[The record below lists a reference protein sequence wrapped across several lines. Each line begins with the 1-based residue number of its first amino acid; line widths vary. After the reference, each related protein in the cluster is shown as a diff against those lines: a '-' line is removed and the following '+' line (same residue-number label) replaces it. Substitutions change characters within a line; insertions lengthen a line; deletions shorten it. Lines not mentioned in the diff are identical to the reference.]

1 MMLNNYDFNHTENNN
16 EMENETNTYQP
27 LTPSGSHN
35 NNKKNPKNS
44 KKLAKKIGAITLS
57 AVLFGSVAAGSFQ
70 AVNYFSPFSKT
81 TGSSGSTASNNSS
94 STSLLKT
101 TAVSGSSNT
110 GSLDVSDITT
120 SAMPSIVAITNKSV
134 QEVQD
139 YFSQFG
145 FGGQGQ
151 PQTQETESQG
161 SGIIIG
167 KNDSELLMVTNN
179 HVVEGADTLSVCF
192 IDNQVYEAAIKGT
205 DPENDLAVI
214 AVPLDSISDDTMSK
228 IAVASIGDSDSLKVG
243 EQVVAIGNAL
253 GYGQSVTTGIVS
265 AVNRTLSSNSS
276 DTQDSNS
283 SSDDSSSATYIQT
296 DAAINPG
303 NSGGALLNMNGEVI
317 GINSAKLA
325 STEVEGMGYAI
336 AISDVTDTLEQLM
349 NETPRDKVDNHGVLG
364 ITGMSVSDEASQYYG
379 VPEGVLVSEVTDG
392 GAADKAGIKEKSI
405 ITEFDGKRVRSI
417 DELVSRL
424 EYYEPG
430 EEVEIT
436 LEVADGDSYKEKK
449 VTVTLGK
456 NPDADSSDS
465 KDASSKDDAQAEDSQ
480 DDSQDQE
487 DQSTDSL
494 LQDFEN
500 QQADGTAYEQFFGFL
515 N

>member
-70 AVNYFSPFSKT
+70 AVNYFSPVSKT
-81 TGSSGSTASNNSS
+81 TNSS
-94 STSLLKT
+94 SQTSKSNSSSSSLLKT
-101 TAVSGSSNT
+101 TTTSDSSNK

-145 FGGQGQ
+145 FRGQGQ
-151 PQTQETESQG
+151 TQTQETESQG

-167 KNDSELLMVTNN
+167 KNDTELLMVTNN

-192 IDNQVYEAAIKGT
+192 IDNKVYEANVKGT
-205 DPENDLAVI
+205 DAENDLAVI
-214 AVPLDSISDDTMSK
+214 AVPLDSISDDTMSQ

-265 AVNRTLSSNSS
+265 AVNRALSNNSS

-336 AISDVTDTLEQLM
+336 PISRVSDIIDNLMNQTTRTKVDSDKQGTIGIKGINVTSDVQEKYNL
-349 NETPRDKVDNHGVLG
+349 
-364 ITGMSVSDEASQYYG
+364 
-379 VPEGVLVSEVTDG
+379 PEGIYVSEVTSG
-392 GAADKAGIKEKSI
+392 SVAEKAGITSGSV
-405 ITEFDGKRVRSI
+405 ITKFDGKSVTDIESLQ
-417 DELVSRL
+417 DLLQYYKAGETVEL
-424 EYYEPG
+424 
-430 EEVEIT
+430 T
-436 LEVADGDSYKEKK
+436 LQVPDSDSYKEK
-449 VTVTLGK
+449 TVSISLGSK
-456 NPDADSSDS
+456 SDTSSDGNS
-465 KDASSKDDAQAEDSQ
+465 QTNGNGNSNDRQQGGSYSPASAFSIR
-480 DDSQDQE
+480 
-487 DQSTDSL
+487 
-494 LQDFEN
+494 
-500 QQADGTAYEQFFGFL
+500 
-515 N
+515 

>member
-1 MMLNNYDFNHTENNN
+1 MLNNYDFNHTENNN
-16 EMENETNTYQP
+16 EMENETNAYQP
-27 LTPSGSHN
+27 LTPSDNHK
-35 NNKKNPKNS
+35 NNKKNNKTS

-81 TGSSGSTASNNSS
+81 TSSSGSTTSNNSS

-151 PQTQETESQG
+151 TQTQETESQG

-214 AVPLDSISDDTMSK
+214 AVPLDSISDDTMSQ

-265 AVNRTLSSNSS
+265 AVNRTLSSDSS
-276 DTQDSNS
+276 DTQDSEA

-336 AISDVTDTLEQLM
+336 PISRVSDIIDNLMNQTTRTKVDSDKQGTIGIKGINVTSDVQE
-349 NETPRDKVDNHGVLG
+349 K
-364 ITGMSVSDEASQYYG
+364 YG
-379 VPEGVLVSEVTDG
+379 LPEGIYVSEVTSG
-392 GAADKAGIKEKSI
+392 SAADKAGITSGSV
-405 ITEFDGKRVRSI
+405 ITKFDGKSVTDIESLQ
-417 DELVSRL
+417 DLL
-424 EYYEPG
+424 QYYEAG
-430 EEVEIT
+430 ETVELT
-436 LEVADGDSYKEKK
+436 LQVPDGDSYKEK
-449 VTVTLGK
+449 TVSITLGNK
-456 NPDADSSDS
+456 SDNSSDGNS
-465 KDASSKDDAQAEDSQ
+465 QTERNENSNDRQQGDSYSPASAFSIR
-480 DDSQDQE
+480 
-487 DQSTDSL
+487 
-494 LQDFEN
+494 
-500 QQADGTAYEQFFGFL
+500 
-515 N
+515 

>member
-70 AVNYFSPFSKT
+70 AVNHFSPVSKT
-81 TGSSGSTASNNSS
+81 TNSS
-94 STSLLKT
+94 SQTSKSNSSSASLLKT
-101 TAVSGSSNT
+101 TTTSDSSNK

-145 FGGQGQ
+145 FRGQGQ
-151 PQTQETESQG
+151 TQTQETESQG

-167 KNDSELLMVTNN
+167 KNDTELLMVTNN

-192 IDNQVYEAAIKGT
+192 IDNKVYEANVKGT
-205 DPENDLAVI
+205 DAENDLAVI
-214 AVPLDSISDDTMSK
+214 AVPLDSISDDTMSQ

-265 AVNRTLSSNSS
+265 AVNRALSNNSS

-336 AISDVTDTLEQLM
+336 PISRVSDIIDNLMNQTTRTKVDSDKQGTIGIKGINVTSDVQEKYNL
-349 NETPRDKVDNHGVLG
+349 
-364 ITGMSVSDEASQYYG
+364 
-379 VPEGVLVSEVTDG
+379 PEGIYVSEVTSG
-392 GAADKAGIKEKSI
+392 SAAEKAGITSGSV
-405 ITEFDGKRVRSI
+405 ITKFDGKSVTDIESLQ
-417 DELVSRL
+417 DLLQYYKAGETVEL
-424 EYYEPG
+424 
-430 EEVEIT
+430 T
-436 LEVADGDSYKEKK
+436 LQVPDSDSYKEK
-449 VTVTLGK
+449 TVSISLGSK
-456 NPDADSSDS
+456 SDTSSDGNS
-465 KDASSKDDAQAEDSQ
+465 QTNGNGNSNDRQQGGSYSPASAFSIR
-480 DDSQDQE
+480 
-487 DQSTDSL
+487 
-494 LQDFEN
+494 
-500 QQADGTAYEQFFGFL
+500 
-515 N
+515 

>member
-70 AVNYFSPFSKT
+70 AVNYFSPVSKT
-81 TGSSGSTASNNSS
+81 TNSS
-94 STSLLKT
+94 SQTSKSNSSSASLLKT
-101 TAVSGSSNT
+101 TTTSDTSNK

-145 FGGQGQ
+145 FRGQGQ
-151 PQTQETESQG
+151 TQTQETESQG

-167 KNDSELLMVTNN
+167 KNDTELLMVTNN

-192 IDNQVYEAAIKGT
+192 IDNKVYEANVKGT
-205 DPENDLAVI
+205 DAENDLAVI
-214 AVPLDSISDDTMSK
+214 AVPLDSISDDTMSQ

-265 AVNRTLSSNSS
+265 AVNRALSNNSS

-336 AISDVTDTLEQLM
+336 PISRVSDIIDNLMNQTTRTKVDSDKQGTIGIKGINVTSDVQEKYNL
-349 NETPRDKVDNHGVLG
+349 
-364 ITGMSVSDEASQYYG
+364 
-379 VPEGVLVSEVTDG
+379 PEGIYVSEVTSG
-392 GAADKAGIKEKSI
+392 SAAEKAGITSGSV
-405 ITEFDGKRVRSI
+405 ITKFDGKSVTDIESLQ
-417 DELVSRL
+417 DLLQYYKAGETVEL
-424 EYYEPG
+424 
-430 EEVEIT
+430 T
-436 LEVADGDSYKEKK
+436 LQVPDSDSYKEK
-449 VTVTLGK
+449 TVSISLGSK
-456 NPDADSSDS
+456 SDISSDGNS
-465 KDASSKDDAQAEDSQ
+465 QTNGNGNSNDRQQGGSYSPASAFSIR
-480 DDSQDQE
+480 
-487 DQSTDSL
+487 
-494 LQDFEN
+494 
-500 QQADGTAYEQFFGFL
+500 
-515 N
+515 

>member
-336 AISDVTDTLEQLM
+336 PISRVSDIIDNLMNQTTRTKVDSDKQGTIGIKGINVTSDVQEKYNL
-349 NETPRDKVDNHGVLG
+349 
-364 ITGMSVSDEASQYYG
+364 
-379 VPEGVLVSEVTDG
+379 PEGIYVSEVTSG
-392 GAADKAGIKEKSI
+392 SAAEKAGITSGSV
-405 ITEFDGKRVRSI
+405 ITKFDGKSVTDIESLQ
-417 DELVSRL
+417 DLLQYYKASETVEL
-424 EYYEPG
+424 
-430 EEVEIT
+430 T
-436 LEVADGDSYKEKK
+436 LQVPDSDSYKEK
-449 VTVTLGK
+449 TVSITLGSK
-456 NPDADSSDS
+456 SATSSDS
-465 KDASSKDDAQAEDSQ
+465 NSQPEINENSNDRQQGGSYSPASAFSIR
-480 DDSQDQE
+480 
-487 DQSTDSL
+487 
-494 LQDFEN
+494 
-500 QQADGTAYEQFFGFL
+500 
-515 N
+515 

>member
-70 AVNYFSPFSKT
+70 AVNYFSPVSKT
-81 TGSSGSTASNNSS
+81 TNSS
-94 STSLLKT
+94 SQTSKSNSSSASLLKT
-101 TAVSGSSNT
+101 TTTSDSSNK

-145 FGGQGQ
+145 FRGQGQ
-151 PQTQETESQG
+151 TQTQETESQG

-336 AISDVTDTLEQLM
+336 PISRVSDIIDNLMNQTTRTKVDSDKQGTIGIKGINVTSDVQEKYNL
-349 NETPRDKVDNHGVLG
+349 
-364 ITGMSVSDEASQYYG
+364 
-379 VPEGVLVSEVTDG
+379 PEGIYVSEVTSG
-392 GAADKAGIKEKSI
+392 SAAEKAGITSGSV
-405 ITEFDGKRVRSI
+405 ITKFDGKSVTDIESLQ
-417 DELVSRL
+417 DLLQYYKAGETVEL
-424 EYYEPG
+424 
-430 EEVEIT
+430 T
-436 LEVADGDSYKEKK
+436 LQVPDSDSYKEK
-449 VTVTLGK
+449 TVSITLGSK
-456 NPDADSSDS
+456 SATSSDS
-465 KDASSKDDAQAEDSQ
+465 NGQPEKNENSNDRQQGGSYSPASAFSIR
-480 DDSQDQE
+480 
-487 DQSTDSL
+487 
-494 LQDFEN
+494 
-500 QQADGTAYEQFFGFL
+500 
-515 N
+515 

>member
-27 LTPSGSHN
+27 LTPSGNHN
-35 NNKKNPKNS
+35 NKKKNPKNS

-70 AVNYFSPFSKT
+70 AVNYFSPVSKT
-81 TGSSGSTASNNSS
+81 TNSS
-94 STSLLKT
+94 SQTSKSNSSSASLLKT
-101 TAVSGSSNT
+101 TTTSNSSNK

-151 PQTQETESQG
+151 TQTQETESQG

-167 KNDSELLMVTNN
+167 KNDTELLMVTNN

-192 IDNQVYEAAIKGT
+192 IDNKVYEANVKGT
-205 DPENDLAVI
+205 DAENDLAVI
-214 AVPLDSISDDTMSK
+214 AVPLDSISDDTMSQ

-265 AVNRTLSSNSS
+265 AVNRALSNNSS
-276 DTQDSNS
+276 DTQDSIS

-336 AISDVTDTLEQLM
+336 PISRVSDIIDNLMNQTTRTKVDSDKQGTIGIKGINVTSDVQEKYNL
-349 NETPRDKVDNHGVLG
+349 
-364 ITGMSVSDEASQYYG
+364 
-379 VPEGVLVSEVTDG
+379 PEGIYVSEVTSG
-392 GAADKAGIKEKSI
+392 SAAEKAGITSGSV
-405 ITEFDGKRVRSI
+405 ITKFDGKSVTDIESLQ
-417 DELVSRL
+417 DLLQYYKAGETVEL
-424 EYYEPG
+424 
-430 EEVEIT
+430 T
-436 LEVADGDSYKEKK
+436 LQVPDSDSYKEK
-449 VTVTLGK
+449 TVSITLGSK
-456 NPDADSSDS
+456 SATSSDS
-465 KDASSKDDAQAEDSQ
+465 NSQPERNENSNDRQQGDSYSPASAFSIR
-480 DDSQDQE
+480 
-487 DQSTDSL
+487 
-494 LQDFEN
+494 
-500 QQADGTAYEQFFGFL
+500 
-515 N
+515 

>member
-1 MMLNNYDFNHTENNN
+1 MLNNYDFNHTENNN
-16 EMENETNTYQP
+16 EMENETNAYQP
-27 LTPSGSHN
+27 LTPSDNHK
-35 NNKKNPKNS
+35 NNKKNNKTS

-81 TGSSGSTASNNSS
+81 TSSSGSTTSNNSS

-151 PQTQETESQG
+151 TQTQETESQG

-214 AVPLDSISDDTMSK
+214 AVPLDSISDDTMSQ

-265 AVNRTLSSNSS
+265 AVNRTLSNDSS
-276 DTQDSNS
+276 DTQDSDAS
-283 SSDDSSSATYIQT
+283 SGDSSSATYIQT

-336 AISDVTDTLEQLM
+336 PISRVSDIIDNLMNQTTRTKVDSDKQGTIGIKGINVTSDVQE
-349 NETPRDKVDNHGVLG
+349 K
-364 ITGMSVSDEASQYYG
+364 YG
-379 VPEGVLVSEVTDG
+379 LPEGIYVSEVTSG
-392 GAADKAGIKEKSI
+392 SAADKAGITSGSV
-405 ITEFDGKRVRSI
+405 ITKFDGKSVTDIESLQ
-417 DELVSRL
+417 DLL
-424 EYYEPG
+424 QYYEAG
-430 EEVEIT
+430 ETVELT
-436 LEVADGDSYKEKK
+436 LQVPDGDSYKEK
-449 VTVTLGK
+449 TVSITLGNK
-456 NPDADSSDS
+456 SDNSSDGNS
-465 KDASSKDDAQAEDSQ
+465 QTERNENSNDRQQGDSYSPASAFSIR
-480 DDSQDQE
+480 
-487 DQSTDSL
+487 
-494 LQDFEN
+494 
-500 QQADGTAYEQFFGFL
+500 
-515 N
+515 

>member
-81 TGSSGSTASNNSS
+81 TGSSDSTASNNSS

-336 AISDVTDTLEQLM
+336 PISRVSNIIDNLMNQTTRTKVDSDKQGTIGIKGINVTSDVQEKYNL
-349 NETPRDKVDNHGVLG
+349 PKG
-364 ITGMSVSDEASQYYG
+364 IY
-379 VPEGVLVSEVTDG
+379 VSEVTSG
-392 GAADKAGIKEKSI
+392 SAAEKAGITSGSV
-405 ITEFDGKRVRSI
+405 ITKFDGKSVTDIESLQ
-417 DELVSRL
+417 DLLQYYKAGETVEL
-424 EYYEPG
+424 
-430 EEVEIT
+430 T
-436 LEVADGDSYKEKK
+436 LQVPDSDSYKEK
-449 VTVTLGK
+449 TVSITLGSK
-456 NPDADSSDS
+456 SATSSDS
-465 KDASSKDDAQAEDSQ
+465 NSQPERNENSNDRQQGDSYSPASAFSIR
-480 DDSQDQE
+480 
-487 DQSTDSL
+487 
-494 LQDFEN
+494 
-500 QQADGTAYEQFFGFL
+500 
-515 N
+515 

>member
-1 MMLNNYDFNHTENNN
+1 MLNNYDFNHTENNN
-16 EMENETNTYQP
+16 EMENETNAYQP
-27 LTPSGSHN
+27 LTPSGNHN
-35 NNKKNPKNS
+35 DNKKNPKNS

-81 TGSSGSTASNNSS
+81 TNSSGSTTSNNSS

-151 PQTQETESQG
+151 TQTQETESQG

-214 AVPLDSISDDTMSK
+214 AVPLDSISDDTMSQ

-265 AVNRTLSSNSS
+265 AVNRTLSSDSS

-336 AISDVTDTLEQLM
+336 PISRVSDIIDNLMNQTTRTKVDSDKQGTIGIKGINVTSDVQ
-349 NETPRDKVDNHGVLG
+349 DK
-364 ITGMSVSDEASQYYG
+364 YG
-379 VPEGVLVSEVTDG
+379 LPEGIYVSEVTSG
-392 GAADKAGIKEKSI
+392 SAADKAD
-405 ITEFDGKRVRSI
+405 ITSGSVITKFDGKSVTDIESLQ
-417 DELVSRL
+417 DLL
-424 EYYEPG
+424 QYYEAG
-430 EEVEIT
+430 ETVELT
-436 LEVADGDSYKEKK
+436 LQVPDGDSYKEK
-449 VTVTLGK
+449 TVSITLGSK
-456 NPDADSSDS
+456 SDTSSDGNS
-465 KDASSKDDAQAEDSQ
+465 QTERNENSNDRQQSGSYSPASAFSIR
-480 DDSQDQE
+480 
-487 DQSTDSL
+487 
-494 LQDFEN
+494 
-500 QQADGTAYEQFFGFL
+500 
-515 N
+515 

>member
-265 AVNRTLSSNSS
+265 AVNRTLSSDSS
-276 DTQDSNS
+276 DTQDSN

-336 AISDVTDTLEQLM
+336 PISRVSDIIDNLMNQTTRTKVDSDKQGTIGIKGINVTSDVQEKYNL
-349 NETPRDKVDNHGVLG
+349 
-364 ITGMSVSDEASQYYG
+364 
-379 VPEGVLVSEVTDG
+379 PEGIYVSEVTSG
-392 GAADKAGIKEKSI
+392 SVAEKAGITSGSV
-405 ITEFDGKRVRSI
+405 ITKFDGKSVTDIESLQ
-417 DELVSRL
+417 DLLQYYKAGETVEL
-424 EYYEPG
+424 
-430 EEVEIT
+430 T
-436 LEVADGDSYKEKK
+436 LQVPDSDSYKEK
-449 VTVTLGK
+449 TVSITLGSK
-456 NPDADSSDS
+456 SATSSDS
-465 KDASSKDDAQAEDSQ
+465 NSQPERNENSNDRQQSGSYSPASAFSIR
-480 DDSQDQE
+480 
-487 DQSTDSL
+487 
-494 LQDFEN
+494 
-500 QQADGTAYEQFFGFL
+500 
-515 N
+515 

>member
-1 MMLNNYDFNHTENNN
+1 MLNNYDFNHTENNN

-81 TGSSGSTASNNSS
+81 TGSSDSTASNNSS

-145 FGGQGQ
+145 FSGQGQ

-336 AISDVTDTLEQLM
+336 PISRVSDIIDNLMNQTTRTKVDSDKQGTIGIKGINVTSDVQEKYNL
-349 NETPRDKVDNHGVLG
+349 
-364 ITGMSVSDEASQYYG
+364 
-379 VPEGVLVSEVTDG
+379 PEGIYVSEVTSG
-392 GAADKAGIKEKSI
+392 SAAEKAGITSGSV
-405 ITEFDGKRVRSI
+405 ITKFDGKSVTDIESLQ
-417 DELVSRL
+417 DLLQYYKAGETVEL
-424 EYYEPG
+424 
-430 EEVEIT
+430 T
-436 LEVADGDSYKEKK
+436 LQVPDSDSYKEK
-449 VTVTLGK
+449 TVSITLGSK
-456 NPDADSSDS
+456 SATSSDS
-465 KDASSKDDAQAEDSQ
+465 NSQPERNENSNDRQQSGSYSPASAFSIR
-480 DDSQDQE
+480 
-487 DQSTDSL
+487 
-494 LQDFEN
+494 
-500 QQADGTAYEQFFGFL
+500 
-515 N
+515 

>member
-1 MMLNNYDFNHTENNN
+1 MLNNYDFNHTENNN

-35 NNKKNPKNS
+35 NNKKNS

-265 AVNRTLSSNSS
+265 AVNRTLSSDSS
-276 DTQDSNS
+276 DTQDSN

-336 AISDVTDTLEQLM
+336 PISRVSDIIDNLMNQTTRTKVDSDKQGTIGIKGINVTSDVQEKYNL
-349 NETPRDKVDNHGVLG
+349 
-364 ITGMSVSDEASQYYG
+364 
-379 VPEGVLVSEVTDG
+379 PEGIYVSEVTSG
-392 GAADKAGIKEKSI
+392 SAAEKAGITSGSV
-405 ITEFDGKRVRSI
+405 ITKFDGKSVTDIESLQ
-417 DELVSRL
+417 DLLQYYKAGETVEL
-424 EYYEPG
+424 
-430 EEVEIT
+430 T
-436 LEVADGDSYKEKK
+436 LQVPDSDSYKEK
-449 VTVTLGK
+449 TVSITLGSK
-456 NPDADSSDS
+456 SATSSDS
-465 KDASSKDDAQAEDSQ
+465 NSQPERNENSNDRQQGGSYSPASAFSIR
-480 DDSQDQE
+480 
-487 DQSTDSL
+487 
-494 LQDFEN
+494 
-500 QQADGTAYEQFFGFL
+500 
-515 N
+515 

>member
-1 MMLNNYDFNHTENNN
+1 MLNNYDFNHTENNN
-16 EMENETNTYQP
+16 EMENERNTYQP
-27 LTPSGSHN
+27 LTPSGNHN
-35 NNKKNPKNS
+35 DNKKNPKNS

-81 TGSSGSTASNNSS
+81 TSSSGSTTSNNSS

-151 PQTQETESQG
+151 TQTQETESQG

-214 AVPLDSISDDTMSK
+214 AVPLDSISDDTMSQ

-265 AVNRTLSSNSS
+265 AVNRTLSSDSS

-336 AISDVTDTLEQLM
+336 PISRVSDIIDNLMNQTTRTKVDSDKQGTIGIKGINVTSDVQE
-349 NETPRDKVDNHGVLG
+349 K
-364 ITGMSVSDEASQYYG
+364 YG
-379 VPEGVLVSEVTDG
+379 LPEGIYVSEVTSG
-392 GAADKAGIKEKSI
+392 SAADKAGITSGSV
-405 ITEFDGKRVRSI
+405 ITKFDGKSVTDIESLQ
-417 DELVSRL
+417 DLL
-424 EYYEPG
+424 QYYEAG
-430 EEVEIT
+430 ETVELT
-436 LEVADGDSYKEKK
+436 LQVPDGDSYKEK
-449 VTVTLGK
+449 TVSITLGNK
-456 NPDADSSDS
+456 SDTSSDGNS
-465 KDASSKDDAQAEDSQ
+465 QTERNENSNDRQQGDSYSPASAFSIR
-480 DDSQDQE
+480 
-487 DQSTDSL
+487 
-494 LQDFEN
+494 
-500 QQADGTAYEQFFGFL
+500 
-515 N
+515 

>member
-1 MMLNNYDFNHTENNN
+1 MLNNYDFNHTENNN

-283 SSDDSSSATYIQT
+283 SDDSSSATYIQT

-336 AISDVTDTLEQLM
+336 PISRVSDIIDNLMNQTTRTKVDSDKQGTIGIKGINVTSDVQEKYNL
-349 NETPRDKVDNHGVLG
+349 
-364 ITGMSVSDEASQYYG
+364 
-379 VPEGVLVSEVTDG
+379 PEGIYVSEVTSG
-392 GAADKAGIKEKSI
+392 SAAEKAGITSGSV
-405 ITEFDGKRVRSI
+405 ITKFDGKSVTDIESLQ
-417 DELVSRL
+417 DLLQYYKAGETVEL
-424 EYYEPG
+424 
-430 EEVEIT
+430 T
-436 LEVADGDSYKEKK
+436 LQVPDSDSYKEK
-449 VTVTLGK
+449 TVSITLGSK
-456 NPDADSSDS
+456 SATSSDS
-465 KDASSKDDAQAEDSQ
+465 NSQPERNENSNDRQQSGSYSPASAFSIR
-480 DDSQDQE
+480 
-487 DQSTDSL
+487 
-494 LQDFEN
+494 
-500 QQADGTAYEQFFGFL
+500 
-515 N
+515 

>member
-1 MMLNNYDFNHTENNN
+1 MLNNYDFNHTENNN
-16 EMENETNTYQP
+16 EMENETNAYQP
-27 LTPSGSHN
+27 LPPSGNHN
-35 NNKKNPKNS
+35 DNKKNPKNS

-81 TGSSGSTASNNSS
+81 TNSSGSTTSNNSS

-151 PQTQETESQG
+151 TQTQETESQG

-214 AVPLDSISDDTMSK
+214 AVPLDSISDDTMSQ

-265 AVNRTLSSNSS
+265 AVNRTLSSDSS
-276 DTQDSNS
+276 DTQDSES

-336 AISDVTDTLEQLM
+336 PISRVSDIIDNLMNQTTRTKVDSDKQGTIGIKGINVTSDVQ
-349 NETPRDKVDNHGVLG
+349 DK
-364 ITGMSVSDEASQYYG
+364 YG
-379 VPEGVLVSEVTDG
+379 LPEGIYVSEVTSG
-392 GAADKAGIKEKSI
+392 SAADKAGITSGSV
-405 ITEFDGKRVRSI
+405 ITKFDGKSVTDIESLQ
-417 DELVSRL
+417 DLL
-424 EYYEPG
+424 QYYEAG
-430 EEVEIT
+430 ETVELT
-436 LEVADGDSYKEKK
+436 LQVPDSDSYKEK
-449 VTVTLGK
+449 TVSITLGSK
-456 NPDADSSDS
+456 SDTSSDGNS
-465 KDASSKDDAQAEDSQ
+465 QTERNENSNDRQQSGSYSPASAFSIR
-480 DDSQDQE
+480 
-487 DQSTDSL
+487 
-494 LQDFEN
+494 
-500 QQADGTAYEQFFGFL
+500 
-515 N
+515 

>member
-81 TGSSGSTASNNSS
+81 TGSSDSTASNNSS

-265 AVNRTLSSNSS
+265 AVNRTLSSDSS
-276 DTQDSNS
+276 DTQDSN

-336 AISDVTDTLEQLM
+336 PISRVSDIIDNLMNQTTRTKVDSDKQGTIGIKGINVTSDVQEKYNL
-349 NETPRDKVDNHGVLG
+349 
-364 ITGMSVSDEASQYYG
+364 
-379 VPEGVLVSEVTDG
+379 PEGIYVSEVTSG
-392 GAADKAGIKEKSI
+392 SAAEKAGITSGSV
-405 ITEFDGKRVRSI
+405 ITKFDGKSVTDIESLQ
-417 DELVSRL
+417 DLLQYYKAGETVEL
-424 EYYEPG
+424 
-430 EEVEIT
+430 T
-436 LEVADGDSYKEKK
+436 LQVPDSDSYKEK
-449 VTVTLGK
+449 TVSITLGSK
-456 NPDADSSDS
+456 SATSSDS
-465 KDASSKDDAQAEDSQ
+465 NSQPERNENSNDRQQSSSYSPASAFSIR
-480 DDSQDQE
+480 
-487 DQSTDSL
+487 
-494 LQDFEN
+494 
-500 QQADGTAYEQFFGFL
+500 
-515 N
+515 

>member
-1 MMLNNYDFNHTENNN
+1 MLNNYDFNHTENNN

-81 TGSSGSTASNNSS
+81 TGSSDSTASNNSS

-265 AVNRTLSSNSS
+265 AVNRTLSSDSS
-276 DTQDSNS
+276 DTQDSN

-417 DELVSRL
+417 DELESRL

-430 EEVEIT
+430 EEVEVT

-449 VTVTLGK
+449 VTVTLGE

-465 KDASSKDDAQAEDSQ
+465 KDTSSKDDAQAEDSQ

>member
-81 TGSSGSTASNNSS
+81 TGSSGSTTSNNSS

-151 PQTQETESQG
+151 TQTQETESQG

-214 AVPLDSISDDTMSK
+214 AVPLDSISDDTMSQ

-265 AVNRTLSSNSS
+265 AVNRTLSSDSS

-336 AISDVTDTLEQLM
+336 PISRVSDIIDNLMNQTTRTKVDSDKQGTIGIKGINVTSDVQE
-349 NETPRDKVDNHGVLG
+349 K
-364 ITGMSVSDEASQYYG
+364 YG
-379 VPEGVLVSEVTDG
+379 LPEGIYVSEVTSG
-392 GAADKAGIKEKSI
+392 SAADKAGITSGSV
-405 ITEFDGKRVRSI
+405 ITKFDGKSVTDIESLQ
-417 DELVSRL
+417 DLLQYYKAGETVEL
-424 EYYEPG
+424 
-430 EEVEIT
+430 T
-436 LEVADGDSYKEKK
+436 LQVPDSDSYKEK
-449 VTVTLGK
+449 TVSITLGSK
-456 NPDADSSDS
+456 SDTSSDGNS
-465 KDASSKDDAQAEDSQ
+465 QTERNENSNDRQQGDSYSPASAFSIR
-480 DDSQDQE
+480 
-487 DQSTDSL
+487 
-494 LQDFEN
+494 
-500 QQADGTAYEQFFGFL
+500 
-515 N
+515 

>member
-1 MMLNNYDFNHTENNN
+1 MLNNYDFNHTENNN
-16 EMENETNTYQP
+16 EMENETNAYQP

-35 NNKKNPKNS
+35 DNKKNPKNS

-57 AVLFGSVAAGSFQ
+57 AVLFGSVASGSFQ

-81 TGSSGSTASNNSS
+81 TNSSGSASSNNSS

-110 GSLDVSDITT
+110 GSLDVSDITA

-151 PQTQETESQG
+151 TQTQETESQG

-214 AVPLDSISDDTMSK
+214 AVPLDSISDDTMSQ

-265 AVNRTLSSNSS
+265 AVNRTLSNDSS
-276 DTQDSNS
+276 DTQDSEAS
-283 SSDDSSSATYIQT
+283 SGDSSSATYIQT

-336 AISDVTDTLEQLM
+336 PISRVSDIIDNLMNQTTRTKVDSDKQGTIGIKGINVTSDVQ
-349 NETPRDKVDNHGVLG
+349 DK
-364 ITGMSVSDEASQYYG
+364 YG
-379 VPEGVLVSEVTDG
+379 LPEGIYVSEVTSG
-392 GAADKAGIKEKSI
+392 SAADKAGITSGSV
-405 ITEFDGKRVRSI
+405 ITKFDGKSVTDIESLQ
-417 DELVSRL
+417 DLL
-424 EYYEPG
+424 QYYEAG
-430 EEVEIT
+430 ETVELT
-436 LEVADGDSYKEKK
+436 LQVPDGDSYKEK
-449 VTVTLGK
+449 TVSITLGNK
-456 NPDADSSDS
+456 SDNSSDGNS
-465 KDASSKDDAQAEDSQ
+465 QTERNENSNDRQQGDSYSPASAFSIR
-480 DDSQDQE
+480 
-487 DQSTDSL
+487 
-494 LQDFEN
+494 
-500 QQADGTAYEQFFGFL
+500 
-515 N
+515 

>member
-16 EMENETNTYQP
+16 EMENETNAYQP
-27 LTPSGSHN
+27 LTPSGNHN
-35 NNKKNPKNS
+35 DNKKNPKNS

-81 TGSSGSTASNNSS
+81 TNSSGSTTSNNSS

-151 PQTQETESQG
+151 TQTQETESQG

-214 AVPLDSISDDTMSK
+214 AVPLDSISDDTMSQ

-265 AVNRTLSSNSS
+265 AVNRTLSSDSS

-336 AISDVTDTLEQLM
+336 PISRVSDIIDNLMNQTTRTKVDSDKQGTIGIKGINVTSDVQ
-349 NETPRDKVDNHGVLG
+349 DK
-364 ITGMSVSDEASQYYG
+364 YG
-379 VPEGVLVSEVTDG
+379 LPEGIYVSEVTSG
-392 GAADKAGIKEKSI
+392 SAADKAD
-405 ITEFDGKRVRSI
+405 ITSGSVITKFDGKSVTDIESLQ
-417 DELVSRL
+417 DLL
-424 EYYEPG
+424 QYYEAG
-430 EEVEIT
+430 ETVELT
-436 LEVADGDSYKEKK
+436 LQVPDSDSYKEK
-449 VTVTLGK
+449 TVSITLGNK
-456 NPDADSSDS
+456 SDNSSDGNS
-465 KDASSKDDAQAEDSQ
+465 QTERNENSNDRQQGDSYSPASAFSIR
-480 DDSQDQE
+480 
-487 DQSTDSL
+487 
-494 LQDFEN
+494 
-500 QQADGTAYEQFFGFL
+500 
-515 N
+515 

>member
-1 MMLNNYDFNHTENNN
+1 MLNNYDFNHTENNN

-70 AVNYFSPFSKT
+70 AVNHFSPVSKT
-81 TGSSGSTASNNSS
+81 TNSS
-94 STSLLKT
+94 SQTSKSNSSSASLLKT
-101 TAVSGSSNT
+101 TTTSDSSNK

-145 FGGQGQ
+145 FRGQGQ
-151 PQTQETESQG
+151 TQTQETESQG

-167 KNDSELLMVTNN
+167 KNDTELLMVTNN

-192 IDNQVYEAAIKGT
+192 IDNKVYEANVKGT
-205 DPENDLAVI
+205 DAENDLAVI
-214 AVPLDSISDDTMSK
+214 AVPLDSISDDTMSQ

-265 AVNRTLSSNSS
+265 AVNRALSNNSS

-336 AISDVTDTLEQLM
+336 PISRVSDIIDNLMNQTTRTKVDSDKQGTIGIKGINVTSDVQEKYNL
-349 NETPRDKVDNHGVLG
+349 
-364 ITGMSVSDEASQYYG
+364 
-379 VPEGVLVSEVTDG
+379 PEGIYVSEVTSG
-392 GAADKAGIKEKSI
+392 SAAEKAGITSGSV
-405 ITEFDGKRVRSI
+405 ITKFDGKSVTDIESLQ
-417 DELVSRL
+417 DLLQYYKAGETVEL
-424 EYYEPG
+424 
-430 EEVEIT
+430 T
-436 LEVADGDSYKEKK
+436 LQVPDSDSYKEK
-449 VTVTLGK
+449 TVSISLGSK
-456 NPDADSSDS
+456 SDTSSDGNS
-465 KDASSKDDAQAEDSQ
+465 QTNGNGNSNDRQQGGSYSPASAFSIR
-480 DDSQDQE
+480 
-487 DQSTDSL
+487 
-494 LQDFEN
+494 
-500 QQADGTAYEQFFGFL
+500 
-515 N
+515 

>member
-1 MMLNNYDFNHTENNN
+1 MLNNYDFNHTENNN
-16 EMENETNTYQP
+16 EMENKTSTYQP

-35 NNKKNPKNS
+35 NNKKNPENS
-44 KKLAKKIGAITLS
+44 KKLAKKISAITLS

-70 AVNYFSPFSKT
+70 AVNYFSPVSKT
-81 TGSSGSTASNNSS
+81 TNSSDSTSKNSSS

-110 GSLDVSDITT
+110 GSLDVSDITE

-151 PQTQETESQG
+151 TQTQETESQG

-167 KNDSELLMVTNN
+167 KNDSELLIVTNN

-192 IDNQVYEAAIKGT
+192 IDNNACEANVKGT
-205 DPENDLAVI
+205 DAENDLAVI
-214 AVPLDSISDDTMSK
+214 AVPLDSISDDTMSQ

-265 AVNRTLSSNSS
+265 AVNRTLSSDSS
-276 DTQDSNS
+276 DTQDSES
-283 SSDDSSSATYIQT
+283 SSDNSSSATYIQT

-336 AISDVTDTLEQLM
+336 PISRVSDIIDNLMNQTTRTKVDSDKQGTIGIKGINVTSDVQE
-349 NETPRDKVDNHGVLG
+349 K
-364 ITGMSVSDEASQYYG
+364 YG
-379 VPEGVLVSEVTDG
+379 LPEGIYVSEVTSDS
-392 GAADKAGIKEKSI
+392 AADKAGITSGSV
-405 ITEFDGKRVRSI
+405 ITKFDGKSVTDIESLQ
-417 DELVSRL
+417 DLL
-424 EYYEPG
+424 QYYEAG
-430 EEVEIT
+430 ETVELT
-436 LEVADGDSYKEKK
+436 LQVPDSDSYKEK
-449 VTVTLGK
+449 TVSITLGSK
-456 NPDADSSDS
+456 SDTSSDS
-465 KDASSKDDAQAEDSQ
+465 NSQTKGNGNSNDRQQGGSYSPDSAF
-480 DDSQDQE
+480 SIR
-487 DQSTDSL
+487 
-494 LQDFEN
+494 
-500 QQADGTAYEQFFGFL
+500 
-515 N
+515 

>member
-1 MMLNNYDFNHTENNN
+1 MLNNYDFNHTENNN
-16 EMENETNTYQP
+16 EMENERNTYQP

-35 NNKKNPKNS
+35 NNKKNNKTS

-81 TGSSGSTASNNSS
+81 TSSSGSTTSNNSS
-94 STSLLKT
+94 RTSLLKT
-101 TAVSGSSNT
+101 TAASGSSNT

-151 PQTQETESQG
+151 TQTQETESQG

-214 AVPLDSISDDTMSK
+214 AVPLDSISDDTMSQ

-265 AVNRTLSSNSS
+265 AVNRTLSNDSS
-276 DTQDSNS
+276 DTQDSDAS
-283 SSDDSSSATYIQT
+283 SGDSSSATYIQT

-336 AISDVTDTLEQLM
+336 PISRVSDIIDDLMNQTTRTKVDSDKQGTIGIKGINVTSDVQE
-349 NETPRDKVDNHGVLG
+349 K
-364 ITGMSVSDEASQYYG
+364 YG
-379 VPEGVLVSEVTDG
+379 LPEGIYVSEVTSG
-392 GAADKAGIKEKSI
+392 SAADKAGITSGSV
-405 ITEFDGKRVRSI
+405 ITKFDGKSVNDIESLQ
-417 DELVSRL
+417 DLL
-424 EYYEPG
+424 QYYEAG
-430 EEVEIT
+430 ETVELT
-436 LEVADGDSYKEKK
+436 LQVPDSDSYKEK
-449 VTVTLGK
+449 TVSITLGNK
-456 NPDADSSDS
+456 SDTSSDGNNQTERNENS
-465 KDASSKDDAQAEDSQ
+465 NDRQQSGSYSPASAFSIR
-480 DDSQDQE
+480 
-487 DQSTDSL
+487 
-494 LQDFEN
+494 
-500 QQADGTAYEQFFGFL
+500 
-515 N
+515 

>member
-16 EMENETNTYQP
+16 EMENETNAYQP
-27 LTPSGSHN
+27 LTPSDNHK
-35 NNKKNPKNS
+35 NNKKNNKTS

-81 TGSSGSTASNNSS
+81 TNSSGSTTSNNSS

-151 PQTQETESQG
+151 TQTQETESQG

-214 AVPLDSISDDTMSK
+214 AVPLDSISDDTMSQ

-265 AVNRTLSSNSS
+265 AVNRTLSSDSS

-336 AISDVTDTLEQLM
+336 PISRVSDIIDNLMNQTTRTKVDSDKQGTIGIKGINVTSDVQE
-349 NETPRDKVDNHGVLG
+349 K
-364 ITGMSVSDEASQYYG
+364 YG
-379 VPEGVLVSEVTDG
+379 LPEGIYVSEVTSG
-392 GAADKAGIKEKSI
+392 SAADKAGITSGSV
-405 ITEFDGKRVRSI
+405 ITKFDGKSVTDIESLQ
-417 DELVSRL
+417 DLLQYYKAGETVEL
-424 EYYEPG
+424 
-430 EEVEIT
+430 T
-436 LEVADGDSYKEKK
+436 LQVPDSDSYKEK
-449 VTVTLGK
+449 TVSITLGSK
-456 NPDADSSDS
+456 SNTSSDDNS
-465 KDASSKDDAQAEDSQ
+465 QTERNENSNDRQQSGSYSPASAFSIR
-480 DDSQDQE
+480 
-487 DQSTDSL
+487 
-494 LQDFEN
+494 
-500 QQADGTAYEQFFGFL
+500 
-515 N
+515 

>member
-1 MMLNNYDFNHTENNN
+1 MLNNYDFNHTEDNNK
-16 EMENETNTYQP
+16 MENESNTYQP

-70 AVNYFSPFSKT
+70 AVNYFSPVSKT
-81 TGSSGSTASNNSS
+81 TNSS
-94 STSLLKT
+94 SQTSKSNSSSASLLKT
-101 TAVSGSSNT
+101 TTTSNSSNK

-120 SAMPSIVAITNKSV
+120 SAMPSIVSITNKSV

-151 PQTQETESQG
+151 TQTQETESQG

-167 KNDSELLMVTNN
+167 KNDTELLMVTNN

-192 IDNQVYEAAIKGT
+192 IDNKVYKANVKGT
-205 DPENDLAVI
+205 DAENDLAVI
-214 AVPLDSISDDTMSK
+214 AVPLDSISDDTMSQ

-265 AVNRTLSSNSS
+265 AVNRALSNNSS

-430 EEVEIT
+430 EEVEVT

-449 VTVTLGK
+449 ITVTLGE

-465 KDASSKDDAQAEDSQ
+465 KDTSSKDDAQAEDSQ

>member
-81 TGSSGSTASNNSS
+81 TGSSDSTASNNSS

-336 AISDVTDTLEQLM
+336 PISRVSDIIDNLMNQTTRTKVDSDKQGTIGIKGINVTSDVQEKYNL
-349 NETPRDKVDNHGVLG
+349 PKG
-364 ITGMSVSDEASQYYG
+364 IY
-379 VPEGVLVSEVTDG
+379 VSEVTSG
-392 GAADKAGIKEKSI
+392 SAAEKAGITSGSV
-405 ITEFDGKRVRSI
+405 ITKFDGKSVTDIESLQ
-417 DELVSRL
+417 DLLQYYKAGETVEL
-424 EYYEPG
+424 
-430 EEVEIT
+430 T
-436 LEVADGDSYKEKK
+436 LQVPDSDSYKEK
-449 VTVTLGK
+449 TVSITLGSK
-456 NPDADSSDS
+456 SATSSDS
-465 KDASSKDDAQAEDSQ
+465 NSQPERNENSNDRQQSDSYSPASAFSIR
-480 DDSQDQE
+480 
-487 DQSTDSL
+487 
-494 LQDFEN
+494 
-500 QQADGTAYEQFFGFL
+500 
-515 N
+515 

>member
-265 AVNRTLSSNSS
+265 AVNRTLSSDSS

-336 AISDVTDTLEQLM
+336 PISRVSDIIDNLMNQTTRTKVDSDKQGTIGIKGINVTSDVQEKYNL
-349 NETPRDKVDNHGVLG
+349 
-364 ITGMSVSDEASQYYG
+364 
-379 VPEGVLVSEVTDG
+379 PEGIYVSEVTSG
-392 GAADKAGIKEKSI
+392 SAAEKAGITSGSV
-405 ITEFDGKRVRSI
+405 ITKFDGKSVTDIESLQ
-417 DELVSRL
+417 DLLQYYKAGETVEL
-424 EYYEPG
+424 
-430 EEVEIT
+430 T
-436 LEVADGDSYKEKK
+436 LQVPDSDSYKEK
-449 VTVTLGK
+449 TVSITLGSK
-456 NPDADSSDS
+456 SATSSDS
-465 KDASSKDDAQAEDSQ
+465 NSQPERNENSNDRQQGSSYSPASAFSIR
-480 DDSQDQE
+480 
-487 DQSTDSL
+487 
-494 LQDFEN
+494 
-500 QQADGTAYEQFFGFL
+500 
-515 N
+515 

>member
-1 MMLNNYDFNHTENNN
+1 MLNNYDFNHTENNN
-16 EMENETNTYQP
+16 EMENERNTYQP
-27 LTPSGSHN
+27 LTPSGNHN
-35 NNKKNPKNS
+35 DNKKNPKNS

-81 TGSSGSTASNNSS
+81 TSSSGSASSNNSS

-151 PQTQETESQG
+151 TQTQETESQG

-214 AVPLDSISDDTMSK
+214 AVPLDSISDDTMSQ

-265 AVNRTLSSNSS
+265 AVNRTLSSDSS

-336 AISDVTDTLEQLM
+336 PISRVSDIIDNLMNQTTRTKVDSDKQGTIGIQGINVTSDVQ
-349 NETPRDKVDNHGVLG
+349 DK
-364 ITGMSVSDEASQYYG
+364 YG
-379 VPEGVLVSEVTDG
+379 LPEGIYVSEVTSG
-392 GAADKAGIKEKSI
+392 SAADKAGITSGSV
-405 ITEFDGKRVRSI
+405 ITKFDGKSVTDIESLQ
-417 DELVSRL
+417 DLL
-424 EYYEPG
+424 QYYEAG
-430 EEVEIT
+430 ETVELT
-436 LEVADGDSYKEKK
+436 LQVPDGDSYKEK
-449 VTVTLGK
+449 TVSITLGSK
-456 NPDADSSDS
+456 SDTSSDGNS
-465 KDASSKDDAQAEDSQ
+465 QTERNENSNDRQQSGSYSPASAFSIR
-480 DDSQDQE
+480 
-487 DQSTDSL
+487 
-494 LQDFEN
+494 
-500 QQADGTAYEQFFGFL
+500 
-515 N
+515 

>member
-1 MMLNNYDFNHTENNN
+1 MLNNYDFNHTENNT
-16 EMENETNTYQP
+16 ELIP
-27 LTPSGSHN
+27 
-35 NNKKNPKNS
+35 KKES
-44 KKLAKKIGAITLS
+44 KESRKLAKKIGAITLS

-70 AVNYFSPFSKT
+70 AVNYFSPVSKT
-81 TGSSGSTASNNSS
+81 TNSS
-94 STSLLKT
+94 SQTSKSNSSSASLLKT
-101 TAVSGSSNT
+101 TTTSNSSNK

-120 SAMPSIVAITNKSV
+120 SAMPSIVSITNKSV

-151 PQTQETESQG
+151 TQTQETESQG

-167 KNDSELLMVTNN
+167 KNDTELLMVTNN

-192 IDNQVYEAAIKGT
+192 IDNQVYEANVKGT
-205 DPENDLAVI
+205 DAENDLAVI

-265 AVNRTLSSNSS
+265 AINRTLSSDSS

-336 AISDVTDTLEQLM
+336 PISRVSDIIDNLMNQTTRTKVDSDKQGTIGIKGINVTSDVQEKYNL
-349 NETPRDKVDNHGVLG
+349 PKG
-364 ITGMSVSDEASQYYG
+364 IY
-379 VPEGVLVSEVTDG
+379 VSEVTSG
-392 GAADKAGIKEKSI
+392 SAAEKAGITSGSV
-405 ITEFDGKRVRSI
+405 ITKFDGKSVTDIESLQ
-417 DELVSRL
+417 DLLQYYKAGETVEL
-424 EYYEPG
+424 
-430 EEVEIT
+430 T
-436 LEVADGDSYKEKK
+436 LQVPDSDSYKEK
-449 VTVTLGK
+449 TVSISLGSK
-456 NPDADSSDS
+456 SDTSSDS
-465 KDASSKDDAQAEDSQ
+465 NSQTNGNGNSNDRQQGGSYSPASAFSIR
-480 DDSQDQE
+480 
-487 DQSTDSL
+487 
-494 LQDFEN
+494 
-500 QQADGTAYEQFFGFL
+500 
-515 N
+515 